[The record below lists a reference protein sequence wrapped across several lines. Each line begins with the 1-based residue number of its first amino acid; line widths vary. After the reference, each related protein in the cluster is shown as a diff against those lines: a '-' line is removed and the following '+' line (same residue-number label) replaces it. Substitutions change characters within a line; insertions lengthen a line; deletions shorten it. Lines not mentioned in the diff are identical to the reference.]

1 MSLYIS
7 FNYYR
12 LTEALKNGGLK
23 RTLKNLGL
31 DEGIGANGELTDDQ
45 LNTPIENEDCQR
57 VFENVRATYQ
67 SLDAAVPGDSGHF
80 PLNLCKSLLCRWC
93 LWRCGH

>member
-1 MSLYIS
+1 M
-7 FNYYR
+7 
-12 LTEALKNGGLK
+12 
-23 RTLKNLGL
+23 KNLGL

-57 VFENVRATYQ
+57 VFENVRATYE

-80 PLNLCKSLLCRWC
+80 ALNL
-93 LWRCGH
+93 

>member
-1 MSLYIS
+1 MKGRVLYVDSYHYIFLLIIIS
-7 FNYYR
+7 R

-45 LNTPIENEDCQR
+45 LNTPIENEDCRR

-67 SLDAAVPGDSGHF
+67 SLDAAVPGNFGHF
-80 PLNLCKSLLCRWC
+80 PLNL
-93 LWRCGH
+93 